1 MHLLGEFDR
10 LPLGICYLGGAQM
23 NYVGIDHHRQYSH
36 ITWLDEKGEVVKS
49 GRVGNL
55 RRELEEFLQG
65 VRDVKAVIEAGRSSY
80 TMVDVLAD
88 LGIETTVAHPKDVK
102 AIAKAKVKTDERDS
116 YKLAHLLRTGY
127 IPDKR

>member
-10 LPLGICYLGGAQM
+10 LSVGNIFSEGTQM

-65 VRDVKAVIEAGRSSY
+65 VSFARERGKDGGGAAEDLSSSR
-80 TMVDVLAD
+80 
-88 LGIETTVAHPKDVK
+88 GAHQ
-102 AIAKAKVKTDERDS
+102 R
-116 YKLAHLLRTGY
+116 
-127 IPDKR
+127 DKRFSPRVV